1 MNKFMNEHLNTR
13 RSYITALII
22 CFLFAFPFIFSSI
35 YYVDDT
41 FRSMTGRNGWTQLGR
56 PLSDWVFY
64 TFSQST
70 SMVVDAGRLPLI
82 ISCLFMAHSIVYL
95 SNTIFKNTT
104 NITLIICS
112 LCYVTPFFV
121 QNIAYTYDC
130 LSMVM
135 SLYFCIMGACICYQS
150 QKRWHIYSLLMLIS
164 SLCFYQTSV
173 MAFPV
178 ILSSIY
184 MYNKLKDNDAGDWA
198 LVRGLAV
205 FIAAM
210 GLYIIIIAR
219 LTIKT
224 SRGQS
229 IFSTHDPIS
238 SLSKNI
244 SLYIDLFSN
253 SYGNLTNA
261 IFAIMLVGTLASIA
275 MYFIAQNV
283 CKVKVLRSSVLFT
296 TLFLILSISPTIPNV
311 LLAESLI
318 LPRVLTAFGCSV
330 FAFILISYA
339 RYKRIYILACSM
351 VIISITTSFVVA
363 STIKMQSVRDTKIA
377 DLIYFEIN
385 NDPLFRS
392 SDTTF
397 IGTMT
402 DSRSTIVNIK
412 SYPIARYISN
422 KMYDWTTSMYLANIG
437 LERLNFSFSRA
448 HDIEM
453 AKKSSKMNDS
463 IIIKRKEFCII
474 NSLKQNYVI
483 LYSNLSICEN

>member
-1 MNKFMNEHLNTR
+1 M
-13 RSYITALII
+13 
-22 CFLFAFPFIFSSI
+22 
-35 YYVDDT
+35 
-41 FRSMTGRNGWTQLGR
+41 
-56 PLSDWVFY
+56 
-64 TFSQST
+64 
-70 SMVVDAGRLPLI
+70 
-82 ISCLFMAHSIVYL
+82 
-95 SNTIFKNTT
+95 
-104 NITLIICS
+104 
-112 LCYVTPFFV
+112 
-121 QNIAYTYDC
+121 
-130 LSMVM
+130 
-135 SLYFCIMGACICYQS
+135 
-150 QKRWHIYSLLMLIS
+150 WHIYSLLMLIA

-184 MYNKLKDNDAGDWA
+184 MYNKLKDNDVGDWV

-210 GLYIIIIAR
+210 GLYITIISR

-229 IFSTHDPIS
+229 IFSTHDPMS

-253 SYGNLTNA
+253 SYGNLTYA
-261 IFAIMLVGTLASIA
+261 IFAIMLVGALASITMHFTA
-275 MYFIAQNV
+275 HTESKG
-283 CKVKVLRSSVLFT
+283 KVIRRTVLFT
-296 TLFLILSISPTIPNV
+296 TLFLILIISPTIPNV

-330 FAFILISYA
+330 FAFILIAYA
-339 RYKRIYILACSM
+339 RYKRTYILACAM

-363 STIKMQSVRDTKIA
+363 STIKMQNLRDTKIA

-385 NDPLFRS
+385 NDPLLRS
-392 SDTTF
+392 SETTF

-463 IIIKRKEFCII
+463 TIIKRKEFCII